1 MIFGLFVWSLT
12 AGLYAP
18 VFIVLYQSRWETIDY
33 THAYFILPLSL
44 YFLWRNRHKY
54 PALAADIP
62 VSKGFWPLFWLVSG
76 LSLFIFAWKQ
86 DYLFLSTLSLI
97 PVLCGLT
104 YYLYGKKVFQA
115 AAFPIFYLLFLV
127 PPPLGVLDEITVPM
141 RYGVSVATE
150 FVLNRLGYPL
160 SRQGLMLFVGPH
172 EVFLGAACSGF
183 RSLIT
188 LASLG
193 SAYIYLTQGSFSKKI
208 GMAAAI
214 VPLALLGNL
223 MRVMSVCIATYYL
236 GESKGWYLFHD
247 ASGFLM
253 FGIMIGGLL
262 GVERIFEKI
271 KTGAKLK

>member
-1 MIFGLFVWSLT
+1 MIFGLFVWILT

-18 VFIVLYQSRWETIDY
+18 VFIVLYGSRWETIDY

-44 YFLWRNRHKY
+44 YFVWRDRRKY
-54 PALAADIP
+54 PSLVENLP
-62 VSKGFWPLFWLVSG
+62 VFKSFWPLLGLVSG

-86 DYLFLSTLSLI
+86 EYLFLSTLSLI

-104 YYLYGKKVFQA
+104 CYLYGRKIFQA
-115 AAFPIFYLLFLV
+115 VAFPIFYLLFLV

-150 FVLNRLGYPL
+150 FVLKMLGYPL
-160 SRQGLMLFVGPH
+160 SRQGLMLFVGSH

-193 SAYIYLTQGSFSKKI
+193 SAYIYLTQGSLTKKI

-214 VPLALLGNL
+214 VPLALAGNL
-223 MRVMSVCIATYYL
+223 MRVMSVCVATYYL
-236 GESKGWYLFHD
+236 GESKGWRLFHD
-247 ASGFLM
+247 LSGFLM
-253 FGIMIGGLL
+253 FGVMIGGLM
-262 GVERIFEKI
+262 GVERMLEKI
-271 KTGAKLK
+271 KIGSKLK

>member
-1 MIFGLFVWSLT
+1 LIFGLFVWSLT
-12 AGLYAP
+12 AGLYVP
-18 VFIVLYQSRWETIDY
+18 VFITLYKSRWETIDY

-44 YFLWRNRHKY
+44 YFVWRARHKY
-54 PALAADIP
+54 TSLAENLP
-62 VSKGFWPLFWLVSG
+62 VFKGFWPLFWLVSG

-104 YYLYGKKVFQA
+104 CYLYGKKVFQSV
-115 AAFPIFYLLFLV
+115 AFPIFYLLFLV

-141 RYGVSVATE
+141 RYGVSVTTE
-150 FVLNRLGYPL
+150 LVLKMLGYPL
-160 SRQGLMLFVGPH
+160 SRQGLMLFVGSH

-193 SAYIYLTQGSFSKKI
+193 SAYIYLTQGSLSKKI

-223 MRVMSVCIATYYL
+223 MRVVSVCIATYYL
-236 GESKGWYLFHD
+236 GESKGWRLFHD

-253 FGIMIGGLL
+253 FSVMIGGLL

-271 KTGAKLK
+271 ETGTR